1 MKVLNNLWKFTDT
14 DKDISDSLGGALYN
28 AVLSVDINE
37 LDYLE
42 NVTIAD
48 ANVTLNNTQNV
59 ADQYFGIIT
68 NPDGV
73 VTVVNENKNNIDD
86 QISDAIQKELKGTQ
100 NILQQ
105 IKEKN
110 PNTRLSEQQLRD
122 LYDDFSDDGLI
133 IF

>member
-1 MKVLNNLWKFTDT
+1 MEK
-14 DKDISDSLGGALYN
+14 ILYN
-28 AVLSVDINE
+28 AVLSVDVNE

-48 ANVTLNNTQNV
+48 ANVTLQNNQNV

-68 NPDGV
+68 NPSGV
-73 VTVVNENKNNIDD
+73 ISMVNDNQNNIDE
-86 QISDAIQKELKGTQ
+86 QISDAIQREIKGTQ

-110 PNTRLSEQQLRD
+110 PNTKLSEQQLRD
-122 LYDDFSDDGLI
+122 MYDEFSNDGLI

>member
-1 MKVLNNLWKFTDT
+1 M
-14 DKDISDSLGGALYN
+14 
-28 AVLSVDINE
+28 
-37 LDYLE
+37 E